1 MSEPQISENQI
12 MQANKENKQEA
23 SNINSLNDQNKEI
36 ERNNPT
42 NNQESN
48 EDLKIGQYMLTPLQ
62 SIILNQK
69 MPFGFKLETE
79 ENILKSLEASKNQTK
94 KYKNSSKHKERAGR
108 DINRNGGTMPK
119 KRYQNSNNGDNNI
132 PSNATPEM
140 YNLYK
145 KCKKGLEKIKESRYS
160 NSYYQ
165 SNNPDVPCLANIEKK
180 VNNYEYKNLYDFI
193 MDVRN
198 IWGYYFKLEE
208 NNEITS
214 KLSDEWEKICG
225 ELENT
230 NNDVSVK
237 NIKKRTEI
245 IQKELDE
252 YKDSGTTKENL
263 PAPVKKM
270 NQQNSEYNKPMTVE
284 EKNQLGNNIR
294 SLNKDQLKGIIKIL
308 SENNSVPKSKY
319 FEFDIDKLSTKKLRE
334 LEKYVKECLTYNN
347 NSKNLSNNNNNT
359 HAQNSNN
366 NKMTNQK
373 ENQNN
378 KNYNNS
384 NNKGNNNQTSTQNS
398 LLKSN
403 NKETNK
409 TQQDNKESTSAKK
422 LKQNNKKTDKNNE
435 SFSESESISSD
446 SSLSN

>member
-12 MQANKENKQEA
+12 MQENKENKQES
-23 SNINSLNDQNKEI
+23 SNINSLNPQNKEI

-42 NNQESN
+42 NNQEAN
-48 EDLKIGQYMLTPLQ
+48 EDLKIGQYILTPLQ
-62 SIILNQK
+62 SIILNKK

-79 ENILKSLEASKNQTK
+79 ENILKSLETSKNQTK
-94 KYKNSSKHKERAGR
+94 KYKNSSKNKERATK
-108 DINRNGGTMPK
+108 DTHRNGGTIPK
-119 KRYQNSNNGDNNI
+119 KRNQNINSGDNNR
-132 PSNATPEM
+132 PSNLTPEM
-140 YNLYK
+140 FNLHK
-145 KCKKGLEKIKESRYS
+145 KCKKGLEKIKECRYS

-198 IWGYYFKLEE
+198 IWGYYFKLEQ

-225 ELENT
+225 ELENQ

-252 YKDSGTTKENL
+252 YKDYGTTKENL

-294 SLNKDQLKGIIKIL
+294 SLNKEQLKGIIRIL
-308 SENNSVPKSKY
+308 SEKNSVPKSKY

-347 NSKNLSNNNNNT
+347 NTKNISNNNNT
-359 HAQNSNN
+359 HAQNTNN
-366 NKMTNQK
+366 NKTTNQK

-378 KNYNNS
+378 KNS
-384 NNKGNNNQTSTQNS
+384 NNKANITQASNQNS

-403 NKETNK
+403 NKEINK

-422 LKQNNKKTDKNNE
+422 LKQNNKKNEKNNE

>member
-12 MQANKENKQEA
+12 MQENKENKQES
-23 SNINSLNDQNKEI
+23 SNINSLNPQNKEI

-42 NNQESN
+42 NNQEAN
-48 EDLKIGQYMLTPLQ
+48 EDLKIGQYILTPLQ
-62 SIILNQK
+62 SIILNKK

-79 ENILKSLEASKNQTK
+79 ENILKSLETSKNQTK
-94 KYKNSSKHKERAGR
+94 KYKNSSKNKERATK
-108 DINRNGGTMPK
+108 DTHRNGGTIPK
-119 KRYQNSNNGDNNI
+119 KRNQNINSGDNNR
-132 PSNATPEM
+132 PSNLTPEM
-140 YNLYK
+140 FNLHK
-145 KCKKGLEKIKESRYS
+145 KCKKGLEKIKECRYS

-198 IWGYYFKLEE
+198 IWGYYFKLEQ

-225 ELENT
+225 ELENQ

-252 YKDSGTTKENL
+252 YKDYGTTKENL

-294 SLNKDQLKGIIKIL
+294 SLNKEQLKGIIRIL

-347 NSKNLSNNNNNT
+347 NTKNISNNNNT
-359 HAQNSNN
+359 HAQNTNN
-366 NKMTNQK
+366 NKTTNQK

-378 KNYNNS
+378 KNS
-384 NNKGNNNQTSTQNS
+384 NNKANITQASNQNS

-403 NKETNK
+403 NKEINK

-422 LKQNNKKTDKNNE
+422 LEQNNKKNEKNNE

>member
-12 MQANKENKQEA
+12 MQENKENKQES
-23 SNINSLNDQNKEI
+23 SNINSLNPQNKEI

-42 NNQESN
+42 NNQEAN
-48 EDLKIGQYMLTPLQ
+48 EDLKIGQYILTPLQ
-62 SIILNQK
+62 SIILNKK

-79 ENILKSLEASKNQTK
+79 ENILKSLETSKNQTK
-94 KYKNSSKHKERAGR
+94 KYKNSSKNKERATK
-108 DINRNGGTMPK
+108 DTHRNGGTIPK
-119 KRYQNSNNGDNNI
+119 KRNQNINSGDNNR
-132 PSNATPEM
+132 PSNLTPEM
-140 YNLYK
+140 FNLHK
-145 KCKKGLEKIKESRYS
+145 KCKKGLEKIKECRYS

-198 IWGYYFKLEE
+198 IWGYYFKLEQ

-225 ELENT
+225 ELENQ

-252 YKDSGTTKENL
+252 YKDYGTTKENL

-294 SLNKDQLKGIIKIL
+294 SLNKEQLKGIIRIL

-347 NSKNLSNNNNNT
+347 NTKNISNNNNT
-359 HAQNSNN
+359 HAQNTNN
-366 NKMTNQK
+366 NKTTNQK

-378 KNYNNS
+378 KNS
-384 NNKGNNNQTSTQNS
+384 NNKANITQASNQNS

-403 NKETNK
+403 NKEINK
-409 TQQDNKESTSAKK
+409 TQQDNKESTSTKK
-422 LKQNNKKTDKNNE
+422 LKQNNKKNEKNNE

>member
-12 MQANKENKQEA
+12 MQENKENKQES
-23 SNINSLNDQNKEI
+23 SNINSLNPQNKEI

-42 NNQESN
+42 NNQEAN
-48 EDLKIGQYMLTPLQ
+48 EDLKIGQYILTPLQ
-62 SIILNQK
+62 SIILNKK

-79 ENILKSLEASKNQTK
+79 ENILKSLETSKNQTK
-94 KYKNSSKHKERAGR
+94 KYKNSSKNKERATK
-108 DINRNGGTMPK
+108 DTHRNGGTIPK
-119 KRYQNSNNGDNNI
+119 KRNQNINSGDNNR
-132 PSNATPEM
+132 PSNLTPEM
-140 YNLYK
+140 FNLHK
-145 KCKKGLEKIKESRYS
+145 KCKKGLEKIKECRYS

-165 SNNPDVPCLANIEKK
+165 SNNPGVPCLANIEKK

-198 IWGYYFKLEE
+198 IWGYYFKLEQ

-225 ELENT
+225 ELENQ

-252 YKDSGTTKENL
+252 YKDYGTTKENL

-294 SLNKDQLKGIIKIL
+294 SLNKEQLKGIIRIL

-347 NSKNLSNNNNNT
+347 NTKNISNNNNT
-359 HAQNSNN
+359 HAQNTNN
-366 NKMTNQK
+366 NKTTNQK

-378 KNYNNS
+378 KNS
-384 NNKGNNNQTSTQNS
+384 NNKANITQASNQNS

-403 NKETNK
+403 NKEINK
-409 TQQDNKESTSAKK
+409 TQQDNKESTSTKK
-422 LKQNNKKTDKNNE
+422 LKQNNKKNEKNNE

>member
-12 MQANKENKQEA
+12 MQENKQES
-23 SNINSLNDQNKEI
+23 SNINSLNPQNKEI

-42 NNQESN
+42 NNQEAN
-48 EDLKIGQYMLTPLQ
+48 EDLKIGQYILTPLQ
-62 SIILNQK
+62 SIILNKK

-79 ENILKSLEASKNQTK
+79 ENILKSLETSKNQTK
-94 KYKNSSKHKERAGR
+94 KYKNSSKNKERATK
-108 DINRNGGTMPK
+108 DTHRNGGTIPK
-119 KRYQNSNNGDNNI
+119 KRNQNINSGDNNR
-132 PSNATPEM
+132 PSNLTPEM
-140 YNLYK
+140 FNLHK
-145 KCKKGLEKIKESRYS
+145 KCKKGLEKIKECRYS

-198 IWGYYFKLEE
+198 IWGYYFKLEQ

-225 ELENT
+225 ELENQ

-252 YKDSGTTKENL
+252 YKDYGTTKENL

-294 SLNKDQLKGIIKIL
+294 SLNKEQLKGIIRIL

-347 NSKNLSNNNNNT
+347 NTKNISNNNNT
-359 HAQNSNN
+359 HAQNTNN
-366 NKMTNQK
+366 NKTTNQK

-378 KNYNNS
+378 KNS
-384 NNKGNNNQTSTQNS
+384 NNKANITQASNQNS

-403 NKETNK
+403 NKEINK

-422 LKQNNKKTDKNNE
+422 LKQNNKKNEKNNE

>member
-12 MQANKENKQEA
+12 MQANKENKQES
-23 SNINSLNDQNKEI
+23 SNINSLNPQNKEI

-42 NNQESN
+42 NNQEAH
-48 EDLKIGQYMLTPLQ
+48 EDLKIGQYILTPLQ
-62 SIILNQK
+62 SIILNKK

-79 ENILKSLEASKNQTK
+79 ENILKSLETSKNQTK
-94 KYKNSSKHKERAGR
+94 KYKNSSKNKERATK
-108 DINRNGGTMPK
+108 DTHRNGETIPK
-119 KRYQNSNNGDNNI
+119 KRNQNINSGDNNR
-132 PSNATPEM
+132 PSNLTPEM
-140 YNLYK
+140 FNLHK
-145 KCKKGLEKIKESRYS
+145 KCKKGLEKIKECRYS
-160 NSYYQ
+160 NLYYQ

-198 IWGYYFKLEE
+198 IWGYYFKLEQ
-208 NNEITS
+208 NNDITS

-225 ELENT
+225 ELDNQ

-252 YKDSGTTKENL
+252 YKDYGTTKENL

-270 NQQNSEYNKPMTVE
+270 NQQNNEYNKPMTVE

-294 SLNKDQLKGIIKIL
+294 SLNKEQLKGIIKIL
-308 SENNSVPKSKY
+308 SESNSVPKSKY

-347 NSKNLSNNNNNT
+347 NTKNIPNNSNT
-359 HAQNSNN
+359 HAQNTNN
-366 NKMTNQK
+366 NKTTNQK

-378 KNYNNS
+378 KNS
-384 NNKGNNNQTSTQNS
+384 NNKANSTQASNQNS

-403 NKETNK
+403 NKEINK

-422 LKQNNKKTDKNNE
+422 LKQNNKKNEKNNE